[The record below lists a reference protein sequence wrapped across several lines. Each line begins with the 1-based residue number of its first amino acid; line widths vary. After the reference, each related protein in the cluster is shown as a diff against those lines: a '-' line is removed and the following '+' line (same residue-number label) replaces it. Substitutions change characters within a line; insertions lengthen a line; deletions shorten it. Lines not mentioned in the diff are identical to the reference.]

1 MHAFYTARIA
11 RKDRRFCHTGPF
23 PAGIRL
29 ATPSDPSERKPMN
42 ASVERVRDALAELI
56 KAALISD
63 DATSLASRDA
73 GRAKL
78 AALVGDPPD
87 PASLRMDG
95 AWTLAIQE
103 AETPEL
109 APQEGQVNLTLPR
122 ACPFTLA
129 EIVSP
134 GFDVDQAVDH
144 IRKIASTG

>member
-1 MHAFYTARIA
+1 
-11 RKDRRFCHTGPF
+11 
-23 PAGIRL
+23 
-29 ATPSDPSERKPMN
+29 MN

-63 DATSLASRDA
+63 DAASLACRDA

-78 AALVGDPPD
+78 AALAGDPPD

-109 APQEGQVNLTLPR
+109 QAQEGQVNLTLPR
-122 ACPFTLA
+122 ACPFTLEA
-129 EIVSP
+129 IVAP